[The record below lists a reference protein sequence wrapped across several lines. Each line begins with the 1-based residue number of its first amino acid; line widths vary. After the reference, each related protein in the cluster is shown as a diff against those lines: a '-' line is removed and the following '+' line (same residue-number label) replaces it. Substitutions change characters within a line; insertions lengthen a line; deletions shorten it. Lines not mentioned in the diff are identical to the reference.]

1 MSKSDYVE
9 RTEEKFAAQLAAFR
23 NNVGGYATLLALP
36 AATVTAQAADANY
49 YAYSLAVQ
57 RLAQNYAQQWTEWR
71 TLMRQ
76 GGDAEAPGAPTALV
90 LPAAVA
96 VVAPG
101 IEVRFR
107 ALAKQIKGHPAYN
120 QSIGRALG
128 IEAPEDAGVDLATL
142 QPKLEARAVGGQ
154 VEVLWGW
161 QGNRTALDMIEI
173 QVDRGDGQGFRLLT
187 FDTTP
192 NYTDTAPQPA
202 AAVRWAY
209 RAIYRVG
216 DARVGLWSQ
225 DATVTVGA
233 R

>member
-23 NNVGGYATLLALP
+23 NNIGGYATLLALP

-49 YAYSLAVQ
+49 YAYCLAVQ
-57 RLAQNYAQQWTEWR
+57 RVAQSYAQQWTEWR
-71 TLMRQ
+71 ILMRQ
-76 GGDAEAPGAPTALV
+76 GGDAEAIGAPTALV
-90 LPAAVA
+90 LPTAVA

-107 ALAKQIKGHPAYN
+107 ALARQIKGHPAYN
-120 QSIGRALG
+120 QAIGRVLG
-128 IEAPEDAGVDLATL
+128 IEAPGDADVDLATL
-142 QPKLEARAVGGQ
+142 QPTLEARVGSGQ
-154 VEVLWGW
+154 VDVLWGW
-161 QGNRTALDMIEI
+161 QGHRAALDMIEI

-192 NYTDTAPQPA
+192 NYTDTAPQPTTPA
-202 AAVRWAY
+202 RWLY
-209 RAIYRVG
+209 RAVYRVG
-216 DARVGLWSQ
+216 DERVGLWSQ
-225 DATVTVGA
+225 EAVVTVGA